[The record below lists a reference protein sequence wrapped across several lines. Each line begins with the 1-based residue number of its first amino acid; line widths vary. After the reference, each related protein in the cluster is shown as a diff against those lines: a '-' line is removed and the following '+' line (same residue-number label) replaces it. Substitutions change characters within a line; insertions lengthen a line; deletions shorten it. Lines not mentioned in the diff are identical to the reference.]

1 MGFFGD
7 VKDIFGGSHRGGGRG
22 SGSETDRQYVETSNE
37 RADYYEDNPGNF
49 TRTNNDDNNDNSF
62 IDTTPVLTVLP
73 KNEIK
78 GKAPSGLGTIAGF
91 TSPIGIMGK
100 LGGWLNGLDP
110 ETQISKIVDGRQTYV
125 NPETNFKYSYN
136 FLKMPYEVVEINGKL
151 VDALKIDASGKA
163 PGDAGYDQSTN
174 KYSLQ
179 SQKFEAKGDNDALM
193 KLAEEER
200 NNNNFTDFPTI
211 PDDPA
216 NPEGKTVIEM
226 AEEAGII
233 KNQADMQA
241 IIDNPNKFLSDRDLT
256 IADLMPMINADATGT
271 TINPD
276 NAAYGLGDDPSYIA
290 STTGDASVVDTA
302 VNPGATT
309 YEAET
314 SVLTDKEL
322 ADAAVGTV
330 SENAIVDAEGYA
342 IDTTGAATGINEDG
356 TTSVLGN
363 ALNDFASQDISK
375 VIDTSTIAG
384 KLLAQKLG
392 EGSYTDSKATV
403 MGQMKIIS
411 AEFKSSNGDPI
422 IPAWA
427 QGMARDA
434 SKSIAFSGISGT
446 AAIAAMSNA
455 LMESTL
461 GVAEKDAMFFQTL
474 TTKNLDN
481 RQQAIINKASVLSKL
496 EMANL
501 DVRSQAAVMN
511 AKSFME
517 MDLKNLTNEQQ
528 VEIVNKQAFVQSM
541 FDNTKAINAQRLF
554 TAENTNEMDQF
565 YSELNSA
572 IQRHNTSETNA
583 LSQFNSGEI
592 NNASQFNAD
601 IKNDRQQFLSKMQY
615 NIDVANAKWRQT
627 VETTNNAT
635 MVEAHT
641 TDVKNALDLNQEAQ
655 NNLWDSADNLLD
667 YIWKTTDN
675 DQEREL
681 RLLVAQLQAQSGQSS
696 GGGFMDG
703 LFKLGGAFL
712 GSSGGSSWLSSL
724 LPSDIG
730 LKENIKHIDT
740 IKGVNFYQWE
750 WNEEGKRIGADQ
762 FPPVGVLAQEI
773 RETHPEAVQE
783 GYHGYL
789 MVNYGMINNDI

>member
-7 VKDIFGGSHRGGGRG
+7 FFGGSKSEEQGGDG
-22 SGSETDRQYVETSNE
+22 SASTGT
-37 RADYYEDNPGNF
+37 AAA
-49 TRTNNDDNNDNSF
+49 
-62 IDTTPVLTVLP
+62 
-73 KNEIK
+73 EIK
-78 GKAPSGLGTIAGF
+78 NPKVYDASIWGGSNGDGGEVLNSPTVISDAISSTLSTNKIKGLAPTGVADLAGF

-100 LGGWLNGLDP
+100 IGGWLNGLDP
-110 ETQISKIVDGRQTYV
+110 KTQISKVVDGQQTYV

-151 VDALKIDASGKA
+151 VDALKIDSSGKA
-163 PGDAGYDQSTN
+163 PGDIGYDESTN

-179 SQKFEAKGDNDALM
+179 SKKFEDKGDNDALM
-193 KLAEEER
+193 KLAEEQK
-200 NNNNFTDFPTI
+200 NNNTGGFEGPLPG
-211 PDDPA
+211 PDPILDA
-216 NPEGKTVIEM
+216 QTSIFDM
-226 AEEAGII
+226 AEAAGVI

-241 IIDNPNKFLSDRDLT
+241 IIDDPNKFLADKGLT
-256 IADLMPMINADATGT
+256 LADLVPTIDADASGTNLNAD
-271 TINPD
+271 NP
-276 NAAYGLGDDPSYIA
+276 AYGLGDDPTYTA
-290 STTGDASVVDTA
+290 STTGDASVADTA
-302 VNPGATT
+302 VNPGATN
-309 YEAET
+309 YVAET

-322 ADAAVGTV
+322 ANAAIGTV
-330 SENAIVDAEGYA
+330 SDNATVDAEGYT
-342 IDTTGAATGINEDG
+342 IDTTGAATGTNVDG

-363 ALNDFASQDISK
+363 ALNDFATQDISK

-392 EGSYTDSKATV
+392 EGNYTDSKATV

-427 QGMARDA
+427 QGMARDV
-434 SKSIAFSGISGT
+434 SKSIAFNGISGT

-461 GVAEKDAMFFQTL
+461 GVAEKDATFFQTL

-481 RQQAIINKASVLSKL
+481 RQQAVINKANVLAKL
-496 EMANL
+496 EMGNL
-501 DVRSQAAVMN
+501 DVRSQAAVLN
-511 AKSFME
+511 AKNFME
-517 MDLKNLTNEQQ
+517 MDVTNLSNEQQ
-528 VEIVNKQAFVQSM
+528 VEIINKQAFVQAM

-554 TAENTNEMDQF
+554 TAENTSDMDQF

-572 IQRHNTSETNA
+572 IQRHNSSEMNA

-592 NNASQFNAD
+592 NDASQFNSD

-627 VETTNNAT
+627 VETSNNAI

-641 TDVKNALDLNQEAQ
+641 TDVKNALDLSQEAQ
-655 NNLWDSADNLLD
+655 NNLWDSADNILD

-675 DQEREL
+675 DMEREL
-681 RLLVAQLQAQSGQSS
+681 RLLVSQLQAQSGQSS
-696 GGGFMDG
+696 GGGFMEG
-703 LFKLGGAFL
+703 LLGLGGAFL
-712 GSSGGSSWLSSL
+712 GSSGGSSWLSGIL
-724 LPSDIG
+724 TSDVR
-730 LKENIKHIDT
+730 LKENIKYINNF
-740 IKGVNFYQWE
+740 KGVNFYQWD
-750 WNEEGKRIGADQ
+750 WNEVGKRIGADQ
-762 FPPVGVLAQEI
+762 HPTFGVLAQEI
-773 RETHPEAVQE
+773 RETHPEAVLT
-783 GYHGYL
+783 GKNGYL